1 MLTRTGYDATD
12 SGPIGLDDRP
22 RPASSRAR
30 IIKGL
35 KQSAPFSSLQR
46 RIIFFNLIG
55 LALLVAGMT
64 YLSNDKRNLIDV
76 YVDSLR
82 KQGEIIAI
90 GIAETAAIEFD
101 GKVAYDPV
109 KSATV
114 LSRLAQPTGVRI
126 RLYDRGQRLTADTYN
141 LSAAGP
147 PIEVTELPPPVN
159 PGRISAIVDRFER
172 LYDQIL
178 GYFSDDPEIYFEV
191 PTAGISRDEEVLR
204 AARGQIAHQV
214 RVNSQGEV
222 IVSVALPVTR
232 LKAIMG
238 VLQLSTVGGDIERFV
253 DDERKAVMEVF
264 FLASIVSV
272 LLSILLANMIA
283 SPIRMLAKAAQS
295 EGANAARPL
304 NPDKPEI
311 PDLTHRTDEIGEL
324 SDALIRMTSALY
336 TRIGAIESFAA
347 DVAHEI
353 KNPLTSL
360 RSAVETMHYAKTP
373 EQRQRLLDVI
383 QNDVKRMDRL
393 VTDISNASRL
403 DAELVRERMEPLD
416 LGELIS
422 MLAGVTEAQGSENNV
437 QVKTLLPGG
446 SFMTHGLEGRLAQ
459 VVTNLLGNALSFSP
473 SGSTIT
479 VTGEKLKG
487 GRVRVAVEDE
497 GPGIP
502 PDNLQSI
509 FERFYSERPDTE
521 AFGSHSGLGLSIS
534 RQIIEAHG
542 GEIWAENR
550 DNPNDP
556 DQLKGARFVFELPE

>member
-1 MLTRTGYDATD
+1 MLKRTEYAAGNT
-12 SGPIGLDDRP
+12 GPVGLDDRP

-55 LALLVAGMT
+55 LAMLVAGMT

-90 GIAETAAIEFD
+90 GIAETAAIERD
-101 GKVAYDPV
+101 GQPAYDPAT
-109 KSATV
+109 SATV
-114 LSRLAQPTGVRI
+114 LARLSQPTGVRI
-126 RLYDRGQRLTADTYN
+126 RLYDRSQRLTADTYN
-141 LSAAGP
+141 LLPSGP
-147 PIEVTELPPPVN
+147 PIEVTKLPPPKE
-159 PGRISAIVDRFER
+159 RSQITEIVEQFED
-172 LYDQIL
+172 LYFQL
-178 GYFSDDPEIYFEV
+178 AGYFEEQTEIYYEIPV
-191 PTAGISRDEEVLR
+191 AGISQDEEVLR
-204 AARGQIAHQV
+204 AARGQISHHV

-222 IVSVALPVTR
+222 VVSVALPVTQ

-253 DDERKAVMEVF
+253 EDERKAVMEVF
-264 FLASIVSV
+264 FLAAIVSV

-295 EGANAARPL
+295 EGANAARPV

-324 SDALIRMTSALY
+324 SGALIRMTSALY

-353 KNPLTSL
+353 KNPMTSL

-373 EQRQRLLDVI
+373 EQRQKLLDVI

-416 LGELIS
+416 LGDLIG
-422 MLAGVTEAQGSENNV
+422 MLAGVTETQGSDLNV
-437 QVKTLLPGG
+437 TVETHLPSG
-446 SFMTHGLEGRLAQ
+446 SFIAHGLEGRLAQ

-473 SGSTIT
+473 EGSTIS
-479 VTGEKLKG
+479 VIGEKLPDSG
-487 GRVRVAVEDE
+487 IRVTVEDE

-502 PDNLQSI
+502 PENLQSI
-509 FERFYSERPDTE
+509 FERFYSERPE
-521 AFGSHSGLGLSIS
+521 AEVFGNHSGLGLSIS

-542 GEIWAENR
+542 GKIWAENIV
-550 DNPNDP
+550 DP
-556 DQLKGARFVFELPE
+556 EHPDIRKGARFRFELPE

>member
-1 MLTRTGYDATD
+1 MLKRAGNEGSN

-30 IIKGL
+30 IVRGL

-55 LALLVAGMT
+55 LAMLVAGMT

-90 GIAETAAIEFD
+90 GIAETAGAEFD
-101 GKVAYDPV
+101 GQPVYDPL
-109 KSATV
+109 KSSTV
-114 LSRLAQPTGVRI
+114 LQRLALPTGVRI
-126 RLYDRGQRLTADTYN
+126 RLYDHGQRLTADTYN
-141 LSAAGP
+141 LSPSGP
-147 PIEVTELPPPVN
+147 PIEVSRLDPPREKNKIVEIVERFEQMY
-159 PGRISAIVDRFER
+159 GDIVDFFAEE
-172 LYDQIL
+172 Q
-178 GYFSDDPEIYFEV
+178 EIYYEV

-204 AARGQIAHQV
+204 AARGQISHRV

-222 IVSVALPVTR
+222 VVSVALPVTR

-253 DDERKAVMEVF
+253 EDERKAVIEVF

-295 EGANAARPL
+295 EGANAARPV
-304 NPDKPEI
+304 NPDKPDI

-373 EQRQRLLDVI
+373 EQRQKLLDVI

-403 DAELVRERMEPLD
+403 DAELVRERMEELN
-416 LGELIS
+416 LGELIE
-422 MLAGVTEAQGSENNV
+422 MLAGVTEAQGAENNV
-437 QVKTLLPGG
+437 SVVTNLPHG
-446 SFMTHGLEGRLAQ
+446 SFTAHGLEGRLAQ
-459 VVTNLLGNALSFSP
+459 VVTNLLGNALSFAP
-473 SGSTIT
+473 KGSTIT

-487 GRVRVAVEDE
+487 GRIRVTVEDE

-521 AFGSHSGLGLSIS
+521 DFGNHSGLGLSIS

-542 GEIWAENR
+542 GQIWAENIV
-550 DNPNDP
+550 DPTNPEFP
-556 DQLKGARFVFELPE
+556 KGARFRFELPE